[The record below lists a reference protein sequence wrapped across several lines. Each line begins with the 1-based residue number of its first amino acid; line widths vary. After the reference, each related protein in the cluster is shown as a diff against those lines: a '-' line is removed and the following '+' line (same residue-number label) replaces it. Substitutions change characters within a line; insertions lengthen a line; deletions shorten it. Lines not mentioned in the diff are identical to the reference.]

1 MAAKPRGD
9 VKQVGYGEEVL
20 ESEVEQGGTAAER
33 EVWALKGEVQEL
45 RREVARY
52 KSIEAARKASYW
64 ADSPMEA
71 AV

>member
-1 MAAKPRGD
+1 MAK
-9 VKQVGYGEEVL
+9 VL
-20 ESEVEQGGTAAER
+20 STVSEVEQGGTAAER

-64 ADSPMEA
+64 ADDLIGLYNGRRVSD
-71 AV
+71 

>member
-1 MAAKPRGD
+1 MAK
-9 VKQVGYGEEVL
+9 VL
-20 ESEVEQGGTAAER
+20 STVSEVEQGGTAAER